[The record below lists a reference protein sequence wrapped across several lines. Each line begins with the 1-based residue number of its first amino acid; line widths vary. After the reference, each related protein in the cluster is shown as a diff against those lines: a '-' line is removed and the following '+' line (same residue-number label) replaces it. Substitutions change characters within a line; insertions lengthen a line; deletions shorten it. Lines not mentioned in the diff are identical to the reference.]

1 MTPLAGAK
9 FLTIA
14 ECAFRTGLTIRALR
28 VYEDH
33 GLITPGRSPGGW
45 RQYGPADLVRLNMIA
60 LLKTAGMSL
69 AQIREVA
76 GTRANEPAL
85 QPILQAQ
92 LETWK
97 TRRLAADRGIAIT
110 EAALE
115 RLNTVR
121 SLSVDELCNLI
132 GAIEMT
138 QERPTDFSETLEP
151 DGAMADAAVLDSY
164 VGFYQHSEYVVEAI
178 SRNGQ
183 KLHIWALTSTLPH
196 DLAAPPELRA
206 TSETEFSLVISGRTT
221 ERQYVFE
228 RDPQGAVTAM
238 MLRHR
243 GVELRFPRI
252 DESTAEQ
259 IKARALARIQSGQ
272 PLSGSETA
280 LRRLLDRIRTN
291 QLDYSELTP
300 SMAALLRQRLP
311 RFYGIATYQG
321 DIRSVHFRGVG
332 RQGWDVYDVEC
343 EHGSSR
349 WRILLQGDGK
359 VADVIGV
366 VTNAPAGL
374 GP

>member
-1 MTPLAGAK
+1 MTQLAGAK

-28 VYEDH
+28 VYEDY

-45 RQYGPADLVRLNMIA
+45 RRYGPADLVRLNMIT
-60 LLKTAGMSL
+60 LLKAAGMSL
-69 AQIREVA
+69 VQIREVA
-76 GTRANEPAL
+76 GTGPNEPAL
-85 QPILQAQ
+85 QPILQVQ

-97 TRRLAADRGIAIT
+97 TRRLAANRGMAIT

-115 RLNTVR
+115 RLKTER

-132 GAIEMT
+132 GAVEMT
-138 QERPTDFSETLEP
+138 QVQSAGVSDTMEHH
-151 DGAMADAAVLDSY
+151 GAMADPAVLDSY

-183 KLHIWALTSTLPH
+183 KLHIWALTSTLPR
-196 DLAAPPELRA
+196 DLTAPPELRA
-206 TSETEFSLVISGRTT
+206 ISETEFSLVISGRTS
-221 ERQYVFE
+221 ERHYAFE

-238 MLRHR
+238 ILRHR

-252 DESTAEQ
+252 DESTAEK
-259 IKARALARIQSGQ
+259 IKERSLARIRAGQ

-280 LRRLLDRIRTN
+280 LRRLLDRIRAN
-291 QLDYSELTP
+291 KLDYGDFTP
-300 SMAALLRQRLP
+300 SIASLLRQRLP
-311 RFYGIATYQG
+311 RFYAIAACQG
-321 DIRSVHFRGVG
+321 EIRAVQFRGVG

-349 WRILLQGDGK
+349 WRILIGGDGK